1 MSTLVLSTYLFL
13 YRFLVHRNPCII
25 FEHFSFLLSSR
36 DLINQFLGVVRSQPF
51 DTRKQWFY
59 DNLYKIG
66 NVKPNT
72 SLYSEENSIVID
84 RQDFFNSSCGAI
96 LSFPSDVLKRDI
108 NIRFTGE
115 QVSTEL
121 LFRLMSNFV
130 STGYG
135 RWSEEGMV

>member
-1 MSTLVLSTYLFL
+1 MSTLVYLHKYLLLS
-13 YRFLVHRNPCII
+13 RFLVHRNPCII

-51 DTRKQWFY
+51 DIRKQWFY

-66 NVKPNT
+66 SVRPNT
-72 SLYSEENSIVID
+72 SLYSEENSIVVD

-115 QVSTEL
+115 QVSTE
-121 LFRLMSNFV
+121 
-130 STGYG
+130 
-135 RWSEEGMV
+135 